1 MSLGPHAGRS
11 HLGRPYRP
19 RRLDAVGRPQTAPIA
34 PTIARSGAAGAPVDR
49 QSATRSVSQY
59 SEQTGDLQSTTERIH
74 RTLFSHYRKG

>member
-19 RRLDAVGRPQTAPIA
+19 RRPDTTVDRPQAAPLGFARYGTARP
-34 PTIARSGAAGAPVDR
+34 PLDR
-49 QSATRSVSQY
+49 RSVSDY
-59 SEQTGDLQSTTERIH
+59 SEQAGDLQSTTERIH